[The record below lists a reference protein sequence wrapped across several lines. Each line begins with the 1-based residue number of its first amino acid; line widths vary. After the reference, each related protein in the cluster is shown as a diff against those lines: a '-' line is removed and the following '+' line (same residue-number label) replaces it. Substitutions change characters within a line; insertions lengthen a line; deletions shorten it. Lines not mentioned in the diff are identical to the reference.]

1 MRSGRVLES
10 GSPAELVDRH
20 ARAATITF
28 TRPAGSGIEPAHL
41 RDLPGVV
48 EVLQRAG
55 QVRIRGDRAA
65 IAHVGAALVRAG
77 RVPPDLSVQIPS
89 LEDALLG
96 LLDRADSAD
105 SADSPDSPESPESAM
120 PRVQAGALR

>member
-1 MRSGRVLES
+1 V
-10 GSPAELVDRH
+10 
-20 ARAATITF
+20 F
-28 TRPAGSGIEPAHL
+28 
-41 RDLPGVV
+41 
-48 EVLQRAG
+48 EVHRRAG
-55 QVRIRGDRAA
+55 QVRIMGDRTA

-96 LLDRADSAD
+96 LLDRADTAD
-105 SADSPDSPESPESAM
+105 SADTAETVGSDM